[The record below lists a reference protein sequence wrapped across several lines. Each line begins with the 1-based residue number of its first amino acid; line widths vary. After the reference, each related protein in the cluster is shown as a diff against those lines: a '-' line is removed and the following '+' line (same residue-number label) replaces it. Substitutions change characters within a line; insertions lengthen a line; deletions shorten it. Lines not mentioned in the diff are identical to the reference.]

1 LLAMGFGVVFVRIGH
16 RKCAPDQ
23 LGSRCLD
30 PGAQHGVEYHHL
42 AAVYTFGEHRQGC
55 LNRAAG
61 RGLYSAGL
69 VSRCTLSIIRT
80 VPDLERITME
90 FVRHPPA

>member
-1 LLAMGFGVVFVRIGH
+1 MRPGQNLSAFGWAVGPSTRVPST
-16 RKCAPDQ
+16 ASSTTS
-23 LGSRCLD
+23 L
-30 PGAQHGVEYHHL
+30 VEYHL
-42 AAVYTFGEHRQGC
+42 AGVYTFGEHQQGVPQ
-55 LNRAAG
+55 LGAG
-61 RGLYSAGL
+61 AGSYPRGL

>member
-1 LLAMGFGVVFVRIGH
+1 MSRTEH
-16 RKCAPDQ
+16 PKCAPGR

-30 PGAQHGVEYHHL
+30 PGAQRGVEYHL
-42 AAVYTFGEHRQGC
+42 AGVYTFGEHQQGC
-55 LNRAAG
+55 LNRWAG
-61 RGLYSAGL
+61 TGLYSGGL